1 MYRTLLQE
9 LSFDNSLTVRMEQD
23 VDPENLAGKWIYIE
37 NDGSENAAYPI
48 ESAVKDGSRY
58 TLDIGE
64 MTLIRSAQKVDGMHA
79 TYNYNIAKGQ
89 RFRIPLTTVVDSAP
103 VFSPVSD
110 QRAVAGKHL
119 SVTVQAKSPLD
130 RELTYEAVGL
140 PRGAQFNPATRTVTW
155 TPDSSQ
161 IGTHPVGIAVT
172 DGALTE
178 VVWFKVE
185 VYQGA
190 SDGGATPNPGPGTE
204 PGPGPGDD
212 DGDGEKE
219 PVNPPAEEERFVDLA
234 GGDWAKSAIE
244 SLAEEGIIKGDG
256 PNTFGPGKPITR
268 ADFTILLVR
277 AFNISGGEAEQF
289 GDVPAD
295 AYYAQELL
303 AARAAGIAEGVGGNR
318 FNPQGRVSRQDMMVL
333 LYRTLQKSGYSLEE
347 AEEGRLAS
355 FADSAQVAEYAQEA
369 ARADPKRNHS
379 GGQGKD
385 QAAEQRQPSGSSG
398 DAQPGTGKEA
408 VERRENARAAL

>member
-1 MYRTLLQE
+1 MENT
-9 LSFDNSLTVRMEQD
+9 LTVRLAQD
-23 VDPENLAGKWIYIE
+23 IDPAALTDQWIYIE
-37 NDGSENAAYPI
+37 NDGQENAAYRI
-48 ESAVKDGSRY
+48 FGAEKQGSLIA
-58 TLDIGE
+58 LDLDKY
-64 MTLIRSAQKVDGMHA
+64 TLIRSARSVDGMDA
-79 TYNYNIAKGQ
+79 TYNYNIAEGQ
-89 RFRIPLTTVVDSAP
+89 SFRIPLAAVDDTGPVVAP
-103 VFSPVSD
+103 IAD
-110 QRAVAGKHL
+110 QRITAGNRL
-119 SVTVQAKSPLD
+119 TVPVQAESPAG
-130 RELTYEAVGL
+130 RELTYEELSL
-140 PRGAQFNPATRTVTW
+140 PRGAQFDPASGVFSW

-161 IGTHPVGIAVT
+161 IGTHPVGIAVS
-172 DGALTE
+172 DGALTQS
-178 VVWFKVE
+178 VWFKVE

-190 SDGGATPNPGPGTE
+190 SGGGATPNPGPGTE

-234 GGDWAKSAIE
+234 GYDWAKSAIE

-256 PNTFGPGKPITR
+256 PNTFGPGKPISR

-369 ARADPKRNHS
+369 A
-379 GGQGKD
+379 
-385 QAAEQRQPSGSSG
+385 
-398 DAQPGTGKEA
+398 
-408 VERRENARAAL
+408 AALIQNGIIAGDKGRIKPQSNASRAEVAVMLSRVLEKKQ